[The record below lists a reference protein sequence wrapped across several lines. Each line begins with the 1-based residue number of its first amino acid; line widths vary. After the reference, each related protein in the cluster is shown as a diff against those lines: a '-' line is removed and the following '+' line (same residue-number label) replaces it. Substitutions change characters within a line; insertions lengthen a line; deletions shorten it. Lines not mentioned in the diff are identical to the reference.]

1 MKHTLPGHV
10 CRFCRHLW
18 VPRKSGIPV
27 ACPKCKRRRP
37 VGATQA
43 PTASLFEN
51 ALERHEG
58 ALREVFGDALV
69 DKAFQHELAARL
81 ASRRG
86 AGQEVVLRELRK
98 VPAEVAA
105 YLHRLL
111 ISEELLLTAG

>member
-1 MKHTLPGHV
+1 MN
-10 CRFCRHLW
+10 
-18 VPRKSGIPV
+18 V
-27 ACPKCKRRRP
+27 ASSPS
-37 VGATQA
+37 T
-43 PTASLFEN
+43 SLFEN

-58 ALREVFGDALV
+58 SLREVFGDAIV

-111 ISEELLLTAG
+111 VSEELLLTAG